1 MSILKMEKPNVND
14 CEYIAVPSTW
24 ITKYHYKNQEELNEC
39 YNKFMSEGGNC
50 VGESFR
56 LFLKLRNVNAVRCRG
71 NINNLKI
78 LKASNNNEK
87 YDNIHYWVEANG
99 KVFDKN
105 HFRTLIIPKKDF
117 YNMYQI
123 DNVEVAENGIFTHN
137 NYILQAGS
145 DKRKYLNQYLIPN
158 VVLETY

>member
-39 YNKFMSEGGNC
+39 YNKFMTEGGNC

-78 LKASNNNEK
+78 LKWWAEK
-87 YDNIHYWVEANG
+87 SV
-99 KVFDKN
+99 
-105 HFRTLIIPKKDF
+105 RTSL
-117 YNMYQI
+117 
-123 DNVEVAENGIFTHN
+123 V
-137 NYILQAGS
+137 
-145 DKRKYLNQYLIPN
+145 
-158 VVLETY
+158 

>member
-1 MSILKMEKPNVND
+1 MEKPNVND

-39 YNKFMSEGGNC
+39 YNKFMTEGGNC

-78 LKASNNNEK
+78 LKLQ
-87 YDNIHYWVEANG
+87 IIM
-99 KVFDKN
+99 KN
-105 HFRTLIIPKKDF
+105 TIIFIIGLK
-117 YNMYQI
+117 QT
-123 DNVEVAENGIFTHN
+123 V
-137 NYILQAGS
+137 
-145 DKRKYLNQYLIPN
+145 RYLIKII
-158 VVLETY
+158 LEL